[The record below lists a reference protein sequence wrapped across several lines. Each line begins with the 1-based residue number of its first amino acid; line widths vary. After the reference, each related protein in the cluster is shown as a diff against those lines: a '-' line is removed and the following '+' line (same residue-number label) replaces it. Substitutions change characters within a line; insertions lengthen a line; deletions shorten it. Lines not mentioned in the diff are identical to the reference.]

1 VHFAVYPFLRTS
13 RSVLITFLPHSPTS
27 YKQGEDQHS
36 DEGASVQNDADPLFT
51 VERRDVGS
59 GRALMSG
66 PVQYS
71 VEENRSK
78 PKSVLEAMVWSKEME
93 VDRAR
98 DRWPLG
104 PLLSRY
110 KHLYRTIIALYYK
123 FEEN

>member
-1 VHFAVYPFLRTS
+1 VYTLAYT
-13 RSVLITFLPHSPTS
+13 TH
-27 YKQGEDQHS
+27 KQGDDQHS
-36 DEGASVQNDADPLFT
+36 DEGAVQDDADPLFT

-78 PKSVLEAMVWSKEME
+78 PKSVIEAMVWSKEME

-110 KHLYRTIIALYYK
+110 KHLFRSIVLHCSCIL
-123 FEEN
+123 FQSH